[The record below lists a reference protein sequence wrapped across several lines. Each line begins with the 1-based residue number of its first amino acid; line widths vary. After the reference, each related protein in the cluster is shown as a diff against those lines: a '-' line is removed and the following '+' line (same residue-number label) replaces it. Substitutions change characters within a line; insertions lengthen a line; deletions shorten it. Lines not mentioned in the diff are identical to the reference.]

1 MMWIILLMGWWCQ
14 WRGKRRMSGG
24 VQEWFPEL
32 CVCVVG
38 EGETEPLP
46 PVELEVTPSTELPLL

>member
-1 MMWIILLMGWWCQ
+1 MGWWCQ

-32 CVCVVG
+32 CVCAVG

-46 PVELEVTPSTELPLL
+46 TVELEVTPSTELPLL